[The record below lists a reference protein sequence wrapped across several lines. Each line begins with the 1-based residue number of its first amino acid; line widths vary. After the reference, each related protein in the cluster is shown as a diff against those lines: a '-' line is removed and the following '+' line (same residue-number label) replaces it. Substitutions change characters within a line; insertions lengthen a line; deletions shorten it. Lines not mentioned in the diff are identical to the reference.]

1 MLEQDLVKQGNRY
14 GPKKGQNMKLIYF
27 IDDLNMP

>member
-1 MLEQDLVKQGNRY
+1 MMENELVKQGNRY
-14 GPKKGQNMKLIYF
+14 GPKKGSKINLIYF